1 MLFRWLYFDST
12 VPSTWSILFPG
23 SYHTGLIQTAV
34 FNGVSWHKA
43 MCQIW
48 MDYLLVCLHHVGI
61 VDLCLAL
68 GNRRSP
74 WWCFS
79 AMCEQQLP
87 QTKWVRKEMGG
98 GSFGPIY
105 EGSICYYLL
114 LFACASLRSYC
125 NLTWGTCFS
134 LQCLPWYQWY
144 HAEHLDTQT
153 HQLLSAY
160 LCRQRKLW
168 TSGRNK
174 PRKHPFKGGRTCVV
188 SQSCELV
195 SW

>member
-1 MLFRWLYFDST
+1 MLFRWLYLDST

-34 FNGVSWHKA
+34 FNGVPWHEA

-61 VDLCLAL
+61 VDSYLAL

-98 GSFGPIY
+98 GSFAPIVK
-105 EGSICYYLL
+105 EVFA
-114 LFACASLRSYC
+114 LFACVLTATWPEEHVSPC
-125 NLTWGTCFS
+125 NVCFGIS
-134 LQCLPWYQWY
+134 DTMQNIWTHKQTNFIQLP
-144 HAEHLDTQT
+144 
-153 HQLLSAY
+153 SAY
-160 LCRQRKLW
+160 LCPQRKLW

-174 PRKHPFKGGRTCVV
+174 PRKHPFKGGRNCVV
-188 SQSCELV
+188 SLV
-195 SW
+195 N